1 MTNLSVP
8 IAATIAVAWN
18 SAAVPALA
26 AIAGERASMRFL
38 EFYSARSAAALAS
51 SPALCCQGNAYAMIW
66 RGAPQG
72 PGSHQTRQPELPGDR
87 DHSLTADRR
96 HAGKGRRDGE
106 SCLGAHDTALRSQAR

>member
-38 EFYSARSAAALAS
+38 EFCSARSAAALAS
-51 SPALCCQGNAYAMIW
+51 SPALCCQGNAYAII
-66 RGAPQG
+66 
-72 PGSHQTRQPELPGDR
+72 
-87 DHSLTADRR
+87 
-96 HAGKGRRDGE
+96 
-106 SCLGAHDTALRSQAR
+106 

>member
-38 EFYSARSAAALAS
+38 ELFAAKIGNPHTGRAYYRAAEEFLARCASVGAA
-51 SPALCCQGNAYAMIW
+51 PV
-66 RGAPQG
+66 R
-72 PGSHQTRQPELPGDR
+72 
-87 DHSLTADRR
+87 
-96 HAGKGRRDGE
+96 
-106 SCLGAHDTALRSQAR
+106 